1 MRVATERDIFYSLS
15 DERLG
20 FACMEPTFMLI
31 RGKSPAVKAAAI
43 AELGKGQTALCMFRI
58 MYDHSNRSAAEF
70 YAWISYLLDQPGYW
84 SGVLEGVRFFA
95 DTALLELL
103 EETREWLDGRNQ
115 RLGLGW
121 GDAGLMDI
129 EVDQELLEMVN
140 GWYAHFQ
147 QIVPHSLS
155 LIADY
160 IRACPEEFVEFSG

>member
-1 MRVATERDIFYSLS
+1 MAIERETFYSLS

-20 FACMEPTFMLI
+20 WACMEPTFMLI

-43 AELGKGQTALCMFRI
+43 SELGKGQTALCMFRI
-58 MYDHSNRSAAEF
+58 MYDHSYRSAAEY

-95 DTALLELL
+95 DTAMLELL
-103 EETREWLDGRNQ
+103 EQTREKLAARN
-115 RLGLGW
+115 RSLGVGW

-129 EVDQELLEMVN
+129 EVDQELLETVT
-140 GWYAHFQ
+140 GLYAHFQ
-147 QIVPHSLS
+147 QIAPHSLS

-160 IRACPEEFVEFSG
+160 IRTHPDEFVEFSG